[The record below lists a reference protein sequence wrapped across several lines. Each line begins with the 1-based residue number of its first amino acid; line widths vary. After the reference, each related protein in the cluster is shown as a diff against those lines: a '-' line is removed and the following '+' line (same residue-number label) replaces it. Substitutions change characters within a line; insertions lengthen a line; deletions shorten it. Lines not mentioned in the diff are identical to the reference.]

1 MMLWRKKKT
10 EPPEPEL
17 SPIQVKYTEWVQM
30 ELDCIINALQ
40 RVRDVMDDP
49 DCTVEDVRRVFT
61 EEAEFL
67 KIVQQTPPD
76 I

>member
-1 MMLWRKKKT
+1 MFGRKRKP
-10 EPPEPEL
+10 EPPPEL
-17 SPIQVKYTEWVQM
+17 TPTQVKYTEWVQM

-49 DCTVEDVRRVFT
+49 DCTVEDIRRVFT